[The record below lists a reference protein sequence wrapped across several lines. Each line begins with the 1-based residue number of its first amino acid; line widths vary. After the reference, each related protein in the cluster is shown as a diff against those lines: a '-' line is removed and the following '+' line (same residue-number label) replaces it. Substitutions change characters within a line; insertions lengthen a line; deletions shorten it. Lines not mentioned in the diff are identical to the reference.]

1 MRSAWVRALHES
13 PEDAES
19 CVLLKKPAK
28 KRLLRHHS
36 EGARP
41 TDRGLRS
48 RGPPFP
54 RFPAPR
60 APLSSVD
67 LRLPSHRRER
77 QAEQLSWHGLHRQHA
92 AGLSTYASSYQPI
105 ASGARARQRK
115 EGRGPGRLEQLLDT
129 KGPAP
134 AIAG

>member
-36 EGARP
+36 EGASP

-54 RFPAPR
+54 RAPAPR
-60 APLSSVD
+60 APAQLGRLPED
-67 LRLPSHRRER
+67 LRLPFIVVSAWLRYRKR
-77 QAEQLSWHGLHRQHA
+77 HGSR
-92 AGLSTYASSYQPI
+92 I
-105 ASGARARQRK
+105 
-115 EGRGPGRLEQLLDT
+115 
-129 KGPAP
+129 
-134 AIAG
+134 

>member
-13 PEDAES
+13 PEDAERL
-19 CVLLKKPAK
+19 CAAQEAAK
-28 KRLLRHHS
+28 KRLLRHS
-36 EGARP
+36 EGASP

-54 RFPAPR
+54 RAPAPR

-92 AGLSTYASSYQPI
+92 AGL
-105 ASGARARQRK
+105 
-115 EGRGPGRLEQLLDT
+115 
-129 KGPAP
+129 
-134 AIAG
+134 